1 MDITP
6 EELIDTTENKP
17 ISTEPEA
24 HEEKIPVKATKV
36 KDLTTEE
43 RMALIN
49 EAKSGIENPFFR
61 VQFYKNGNSRIV
73 KRKQPLE
80 STSEKIIKTK
90 GSSLTTEQ
98 LLMEHV
104 IGLES
109 QLASLRQKQ
118 KKLKKNYKSL
128 CQDVYVDIDD
138 IEGQSTNANT
148 TITTT
153 ALNDKQDN
161 SVTQNENLQESQSQ
175 PNIFKREKRGWR
187 ARIAESMI

>member
-1 MDITP
+1 
-6 EELIDTTENKP
+6 
-17 ISTEPEA
+17 
-24 HEEKIPVKATKV
+24 
-36 KDLTTEE
+36 
-43 RMALIN
+43 
-49 EAKSGIENPFFR
+49 
-61 VQFYKNGNSRIV
+61 
-73 KRKQPLE
+73 
-80 STSEKIIKTK
+80 
-90 GSSLTTEQ
+90 
-98 LLMEHV
+98 MEHV